1 MLNQNIKIAIIED
14 DKTNQDYLS
23 LIVRKIY
30 CNPINIIDPRTAIAV
45 LKQEHP
51 DIVLLDIKLS
61 EEISGIDIAR
71 IMKKDEALKNIPIIV
86 VSSFAMQ
93 KEISDISKETRCN
106 GYVAKPFVMN
116 SLIDA
121 IDLQLERIAFDAE
134 PARL

>member
-1 MLNQNIKIAIIED
+1 MLNQTIKIAIIED
-14 DKTNQDYLS
+14 DETNQDYLS

-30 CNPINIIDPRTAIAV
+30 CNPIKIIDPRTAITV
-45 LKQEHP
+45 LKHEHP

-71 IMKKDEALKNIPIIV
+71 LMKKDESLKNIPIIV

-93 KEISDISKETRCN
+93 KEIADISKETKCN
-106 GYVAKPFVMN
+106 GYIAKPFVMN

-121 IDLQLERIAFDAE
+121 IDAQLERIACNAE
-134 PARL
+134 TGHS